1 MKNIKL
7 FALLLFVGSVAAHPQ
22 GLLDRFLYKRIE
34 NALIGVPGVGIAK
47 ILKPSENELI
57 DKLPEYK
64 LAKTPM
70 PFGHH
75 CHFTAAGIAKAAAA
89 LVALRCNMIEA
100 LAKNYKT
107 RGTSMLPYVQVRNT
121 VLAATGHDIFKDY
134 VVDTV
139 QDVITDRLPESITE
153 RKVHPALKWVA
164 AKAGN
169 AALGFAYD
177 RTAGRLVKVGLI
189 RFAGIKI

>member
-1 MKNIKL
+1 MNTIKL

-22 GLLDRFLYKRIE
+22 GLLDRFLYKRLE
-34 NALIGVPGVGIAK
+34 NATVGTPAFPVIK
-47 ILKPSENELI
+47 ILKPGENELI

-64 LAKTPM
+64 LAKIPM

-75 CHFTAAGIAKAAAA
+75 CHLTAAGIAKVAAS

-100 LAKNYKT
+100 LVKNHKT
-107 RGTSMLPYVQVRNT
+107 SGASRLPRAQVRKA

-177 RTAGRLVKVGLI
+177 RTAGAAIKAGLI